1 MFEGYQYVEMARI
14 AEQLD
19 VRDVEMQGPGL
30 TSGFLV
36 LVAGQRRKNGAC
48 LKHTGSDL
56 KCGQIHCIMARDLQ
70 REIQG
75 VMYNGQLEKRSNY
88 FKKEL

>member
-1 MFEGYQYVEMARI
+1 MARI

-36 LVAGQRRKNGAC
+36 LVAG
-48 LKHTGSDL
+48 
-56 KCGQIHCIMARDLQ
+56 
-70 REIQG
+70 
-75 VMYNGQLEKRSNY
+75 
-88 FKKEL
+88 